1 MCHLTVDGLE
11 GGFGFRI
18 RLCIHQ
24 EAVLVCLHLLRRAA
38 DNDEASAAVGAY
50 PLETQVAEGSAYIH
64 GTQLLADTVADD
76 LQGTGYGYELA
87 QLTIGRLAEI

>member
-1 MCHLTVDGLE
+1 MSCVTLLVDGLE

-38 DNDEASAAVGAY
+38 DYDEASAAVGAY
-50 PLETQVAEGSAYIH
+50 PLETQVAEGSAYIRK
-64 GTQLLADTVADD
+64 QSL
-76 LQGTGYGYELA
+76 
-87 QLTIGRLAEI
+87 